1 MAGAATGSMGGRIV
15 RLEETD
21 STNAEALRRAE
32 AGESGPLWI
41 VAARQSSGRGR
52 RGRAW
57 VSQPGNL
64 FASLLLGAP
73 VPPQLAGQLSFVA
86 ALALH
91 QALCAC
97 APDLASRLT
106 LKWPNDVLVD
116 GRKVSGILLERS
128 QTAGGSQ
135 GENAALVAGFGVNCI
150 SHPVDTPFPATDL
163 AHEGFAID
171 AGAVFEQ
178 LLSCFQRELAAWDTG
193 AGFGAI
199 RDAWLARAGGIREEI
214 RVTLPNGEE
223 VRGIFDSIDNDG
235 NLIVHV
241 GEWTRK
247 RISAGDVFFVARG
260 DVPERGE

>member
-1 MAGAATGSMGGRIV
+1 MGKQTAFIGVALLLLVSACGGGDYGGKGKWGGNGEEVERKDPLVEVVPARRDNISEFERSTGRI
-15 RLEETD
+15 
-21 STNAEALRRAE
+21 EAHTLADVYAQISE
-32 AGESGPLWI
+32 
-41 VAARQSSGRGR
+41 VA
-52 RGRAW
+52 
-57 VSQPGNL
+57 
-64 FASLLLGAP
+64 
-73 VPPQLAGQLSFVA
+73 
-86 ALALH
+86 
-91 QALCAC
+91 
-97 APDLASRLT
+97 
-106 LKWPNDVLVD
+106 NDVLVD

-199 RDAWLARAGGIREEI
+199 RDAWLARAGGIGEEI